1 MKTTFG
7 TVVTILAYAAS
18 AGAQTSCPPGIPSG
32 STCYADQDE
41 TGAYYLIAQPPDY
54 NGQLVL
60 WNHGYSLSSPAP
72 LGAGD
77 LGPAYLLLFRDLLRL
92 PPAIVRTR
100 WAWEAGR
107 SPMRRRTPKAS
118 ATGSSAFLVLRVK
131 RT

>member
-72 LGAGD
+72 LV
-77 LGPAYLLLFRDLLRL
+77 PHTCFYFRDLLRL

-118 ATGSSAFLVLRVK
+118 ATGSSAF
-131 RT
+131 